1 LIKVISAGFFILKYD
16 NSQGVNMH
24 VAVSKPAKI
33 NIEEIQKN
41 IVGYEMQVPLLD
53 GSKRQYINFDNA
65 ASTPSLKTVAD
76 KVNEFMRWY
85 SSIHRGTGFKS
96 QLCSEAFDHS
106 RHIVANFVNV
116 DPETHAIIFVKNA
129 TEAINKLAHRFPIND
144 DQVVLVSK
152 MEHHSNDLPWRA
164 NAKVVHIDVKE
175 DGSLDEEDL
184 ISKLKQ
190 YHGKVALV
198 ALTGAS
204 NVSGWVNDINHLA
217 EVCHEHGTKIVI
229 DAAQLAPH
237 RAIDM
242 KAQDNPGHID
252 FLALSAH
259 KIYAPF
265 GSGVLIGDKDFFETG
280 DPDYVGGGTVDIV
293 SLDYA
298 HWTEAPEKE
307 EAGTPNTVGVI
318 AMAEALQTLNK
329 IGMDVVAEHEKELT
343 HYMLSKMKDI
353 DGIQIYGSGDPDV
366 VENRLGVIAFNIQDL
381 PHAHTASILNYEGGV
396 GVRNGCFCAHPYI
409 KILLGTTEEESHQI
423 EQEILNGDRS
433 RLPGAV
439 RASFGIY
446 NSKQEIDDFI
456 DVLKMIAKK
465 QWAGDYILN
474 KHSGEYSLNGKGVL
488 YQNYFRL

>member
-1 LIKVISAGFFILKYD
+1 
-16 NSQGVNMH
+16 MH
-24 VAVSKPAKI
+24 VATSKSVSKI

-41 IVGYEMQVPLLD
+41 IIGYDMQVPLLD
-53 GSKRQYINFDNA
+53 GSMRQYINFDNA
-65 ASTPSLKTVAD
+65 ASTPSLKSVVD
-76 KVNEFMRWY
+76 KINEFMKWY

-96 QLCSEAFDHS
+96 QLCSETFDHS
-106 RHIVANFVNV
+106 RKIVADFVNV
-116 DPETHAIIFVKNA
+116 DPETHAIIFLKNA
-129 TEAINKLAHRFPIND
+129 TEAINKLANRIPIGGD
-144 DQVVLVSK
+144 EVVLLSK

-164 NAKVVHIDVKE
+164 NAKVVHVDVKL

-184 ISKLKQ
+184 IGKLKQ
-190 YHGKVALV
+190 YYGKVVLV

-217 EVCHEHGTKIVI
+217 EVCHEHGTKILI

-242 KAQDNPGHID
+242 KAQNDPGHID
-252 FLALSAH
+252 FLAISAH

-265 GSGVLIGDKDFFETG
+265 GAGVLIGDKDFFEEG

-298 HWTEAPEKE
+298 YWTEVPEKE

-318 AMAEALQTLNK
+318 GLAEALLTLKK
-329 IGMDVVAEHEKELT
+329 IGMDAVADHEMKLT
-343 HYMLSKMKDI
+343 HYMLSQLKEI
-353 DGIQIYGSGDPDV
+353 NGIQIYGSSDPDV
-366 VENRLGVIAFNIQDL
+366 VDNRLGVIAFNVNDL
-381 PHAHTASILNYEGGV
+381 PHALTASILNYEGGI

-409 KILLGTTEEESHQI
+409 KILLGTTEEESRQI
-423 EQEILNGDRS
+423 EEEILRGDRS

-446 NSKQEIDDFI
+446 NSKNEIDTFI
-456 DVLKMIAKK
+456 SMLKKIVKNE
-465 QWAGDYILN
+465 WAGDYLLD
-474 KHSGEYSLNGKGVL
+474 KKSGEYSLDGKGVL
-488 YQNYFRL
+488 YQNYFQL